1 MYAFKIKVHQSALI
15 YVLCYLKV
23 GFGRNGTLFAM
34 EHGKV
39 YVTCEPIDP
48 NWDHTWIQRNYAGR
62 QGQPIFK
69 KFFNVV
75 PEKQHQ
81 RFRLIDEV

>member
-1 MYAFKIKVHQSALI
+1 MYVAVDGVVLAFISISILQ
-15 YVLCYLKV
+15 V

-48 NWDHTWIQRNYAGR
+48 NWDHSWIQRNYAGR
-62 QGQPIFK
+62 QDQTIYK
-69 KFFNVV
+69 KFFNVI
-75 PEKQHQ
+75 PENQHQ
-81 RFRLIDEV
+81 RFKLVEEI

>member
-1 MYAFKIKVHQSALI
+1 M
-15 YVLCYLKV
+15 

-39 YVTCEPIDP
+39 YVTCEPIEP
-48 NWDHTWIQRNYAGR
+48 NWDHSWVQKNYAGR
-62 QGQPIFK
+62 HDQTIYK

-81 RFRLIDEV
+81 RFRLVEEI